1 MPEERPTM
9 PPVRLRSDAELAR
22 DALAAPLLSRAVRLA
37 RWAEPGKPVA
47 PGGALPEGELR
58 AAVEL
63 LELAADEDGPVY
75 AAQAWQL
82 AVDIGLVEIR
92 EPGESSEAEGSVG
105 AEVAAGAE
113 GSSGPSEAEVAAG
126 AGGSSGTETATGA
139 EVSSRSGESSRP
151 GDRSGDRP
159 GASLPPEASSPAG
172 DDGFR
177 AAGGAA
183 AGGEFSAVATSG
195 EELRLITEGGP
206 RDILDLW
213 LDGFETVLADAA
225 APDLADIADQL
236 SEDGE
241 LDLDALDWNPEE
253 EAEFLDGVL
262 GNLYLLT
269 ALDEEAA
276 VASVPLPAL
285 AASMIVPED
294 MDEPTDDVLEEISE
308 AMVRLDD
315 QFRLLAPT
323 GLIDYQPVDEALIEE
338 VDGEGRIHETE
349 PVEELEDEDVSRY
362 GMVRLTPLGVYAV
375 RSRMAEAGI
384 DAPAVGDLADKGA
397 DILLD
402 ALPGHPEPAA
412 QAEAEQWLARRTPEE
427 AARELLAAARG
438 DDESAPLR
446 RLTCQQTLS
455 LVGTAA
461 EPALREVLDDRHLG
475 GLARVWLAEHG
486 ASGVPEPSEE
496 MVFWLTV
503 DTLAAQ
509 LATEGDS
516 AELRDL
522 VRGLVDQS
530 GSFFDSAWRVDHPAT
545 AEVLEAMGRLHPDK
559 KAAKEARKAAFKARS
574 RA

>member
-9 PPVRLRSDAELAR
+9 PPVRLHTDAELAR
-22 DALAAPLLSRAVRLA
+22 DALAAPLLARAVRLA
-37 RWAEPGKPVA
+37 RWAEPGRPVA
-47 PGGALPEGELR
+47 SGGALPESELS
-58 AAVEL
+58 AAAEL
-63 LELAADEDGPVY
+63 LGLAGDEDGPLY

-82 AVDIGLVEIR
+82 AVDTGLVEI
-92 EPGESSEAEGSVG
+92 EESEEPTPGEAS
-105 AEVAAGAE
+105 
-113 GSSGPSEAEVAAG
+113 
-126 AGGSSGTETATGA
+126 
-139 EVSSRSGESSRP
+139 SSRP
-151 GDRSGDRP
+151 GGGSGGDGDP
-159 GASLPPEASSPAG
+159 DPADGEASAV
-172 DDGFR
+172 
-177 AAGGAA
+177 GG
-183 AGGEFSAVATSG
+183 FSAVATSG
-195 EELRLITEGGP
+195 AELRLIAEGGP
-206 RDILDLW
+206 RDILDIW

-225 APDLADIADQL
+225 APDLNDIADQIG
-236 SEDGE
+236 EDGE

-276 VASVPLPAL
+276 AAPVPLPAL

-294 MDEPTDDVLEEISE
+294 MDEPTDDILEEVSE

-338 VDGEGRIHETE
+338 VDGEGRIQEPETAQE
-349 PVEELEDEDVSRY
+349 FEDEDVSRY

-375 RSRMAEAGI
+375 RARMVEAGI

-397 DILLD
+397 GILLD

-438 DDESAPLR
+438 DDEDAPLR

-455 LVGTAA
+455 LAGVEA

-475 GLARVWLAEHG
+475 GLARVWLAERG
-486 ASGVPEPSEE
+486 VADVPEPSEE

-545 AEVLEAMGRLHPDK
+545 ADVLEAMGRLHPDK
-559 KAAKEARKAAFKARS
+559 NAAKEARKAAFKARS